1 MAEHI
6 QNFQSEILELEKKLE
21 AKKKEMAAA
30 GVEAPEKHIFKTVVK
45 EHAAGPEVNTSNQN
59 FQTTPQS
66 AATASGQLS
75 PADEAQIDTLIEHA
89 FMKGIPAAIELAKKS
104 NVPFLIDM
112 LHDRLADEYYDK
124 LIEARKLKAD

>member
-6 QNFQSEILELEKKLE
+6 QTFQSEILELEKRLE
-21 AKKKEMAAA
+21 AKKREMAAA

-45 EHAAGPEVNTSNQN
+45 EHAGGPEAAQSTPNTSI
-59 FQTTPQS
+59 TPQS
-66 AATASGQLS
+66 AGNQSSQLS
-75 PADEAQIDTLIEHA
+75 PADEARIDELIEHA
-89 FMKGIPAAIELAKKS
+89 FMKGIPAAIELARKS
-104 NVPFLIDM
+104 NIPFLIDM